1 MAALQSPDF
10 ALQRR
15 HHCAAD
21 MQEKAVKH
29 YRQAALLHGRGD
41 KEQAQTHANIARRNA
56 VSALAAG
63 EVSPDL

>member
-1 MAALQSPDF
+1 MAAMQSPEF

-15 HHCAAD
+15 HHTAAD
-21 MQEKAVKH
+21 THKNAVKH
-29 YRQAALLHGRGD
+29 YRQAALLHDRGD
-41 KEQAQTHANIARRNA
+41 KEQAQTHANIARRHA